1 VHVIPNGIDFRDLP
15 EPARREIPV
24 LIAGAKNPTFA
35 RAVAG
40 RLAAAGIE
48 ADCLLEPLPRPAFLE
63 RLARARVALT
73 LPLAREGFFLP
84 ALEAMAVGAV
94 VVCPDCIGNRSF
106 CRDGET
112 AFRPS
117 YGLDDVVAATIGS
130 ARMSD
135 TEAAAMQAAA
145 AEEVQKHGLQRERS
159 AFLRILDAVGSFFAS
174 QRASLLASGTAVSKA
189 RGGRVPDNPFASTVT
204 ATGLWAST
212 VENQDVRFDKRLRP
226 GFRLVV
232 KHPNMFTATLA
243 ALRTR
248 FPCYAIVRNPLA
260 ALLSWYS
267 IQAPIHDGHVPFGE
281 AFDAELRSSLAAV
294 LQSRNTSTLYDHVL
308 VRRLTERLL
317 AEPAVYD
324 GFYEPADIEALPASW
339 AVGAS

>member
-1 VHVIPNGIDFRDLP
+1 MDAAPDRVILFRRDFHGLTGGHLKVRHYFGHAEHSSRFRPRVFFTPESIRGPDNPWHGIEPSPCDTWQPELADVLFVAGMDWEAVPDTLQVPVINLIQGVRHADPGDPRRAFLARPATRICVSDEVAEAVLATGLVNGPVHVIPNGIDFHDLP
-15 EPARREIPV
+15 EPARRREIPV
-24 LIAGAKNPTFA
+24 LIAGAKNPAFA

-94 VVCPDCIGNRSF
+94 VVCPDCIGNRGF

-145 AEEVQKHGLQRERS
+145 AEEVRKHGLQGERS
-159 AFLRILDAVGSFFAS
+159 AFLRILDAV
-174 QRASLLASGTAVSKA
+174 
-189 RGGRVPDNPFASTVT
+189 
-204 ATGLWAST
+204 
-212 VENQDVRFDKRLRP
+212 
-226 GFRLVV
+226 
-232 KHPNMFTATLA
+232 
-243 ALRTR
+243 
-248 FPCYAIVRNPLA
+248 
-260 ALLSWYS
+260 
-267 IQAPIHDGHVPFGE
+267 
-281 AFDAELRSSLAAV
+281 
-294 LQSRNTSTLYDHVL
+294 
-308 VRRLTERLL
+308 
-317 AEPAVYD
+317 
-324 GFYEPADIEALPASW
+324 
-339 AVGAS
+339 